1 MHQFRFAAVGPM
13 CVIALAALLATTTSV
28 AAQGA
33 RPLGATVS
41 PGAIGPAAPTPVPI
55 GGLRT
60 RPLASATPTPGRP
73 RHDRV
78 GTWLLS
84 VADAPLARG
93 GVVVNLSDNA
103 YADADAIRFAWIPT
117 AERPRWTRDSTVSPV
132 QAWRDLIVTD
142 VVCNGAGRCLERRQR
157 IRAPWI
163 ARCSCYAFA
172 DGWNRI
178 WRAEGPEG

>member
-1 MHQFRFAAVGPM
+1 MHQFRFAAVGAM
-13 CVIALAALLATTTSV
+13 CVMALVATTTSV
-28 AAQGA
+28 GAQAA
-33 RPLGATVS
+33 RPLRATVS
-41 PGAIGPAAPTPVPI
+41 PGAVGPAAPTPVPI

-60 RPLASATPTPGRP
+60 RPLASASPTPDRP
-73 RHDRV
+73 RNHLV
-78 GTWLLS
+78 GTVFLS

-93 GVVVNLSDNA
+93 GVAVNQPDNA
-103 YADADAIRFAWIPT
+103 SVGVDATPFAWMPT

-163 ARCSCYAFA
+163 ARCGCYAFA